1 MLDMLCDAVEA
12 DDYIASKQKELKVMN
27 SIMDLRKRKLDEK
40 TETRKIQKIE
50 KEVENCVEDYS
61 GIIL

>member
-40 TETRKIQKIE
+40 TKTRKIQKIE